1 MKSLFVGGNLCYSN
15 WELAVF
21 IVWLYFR
28 RESRSCT
35 NRKVGGSISGCP
47 GLHACPWAR
56 YWSPNCAPIHRSVNV
71 CNRKHLVRR
80 KCLYEWVIKQFMR
93 ISPFTMNLIKLW
105 SIFWKCE
112 LNSCSQVYFTSTPTW
127 CCTSFDPVEHV
138 PTKNRTRLV
147 LSKVELL
154 MHYSQY
160 RAVIFKNFLFALKN
174 ITAPRSSTQP
184 LRMTSL
190 ARHKYTTSFRGL
202 PMFAWATYAWFRLL
216 FKPYITWHAPH
227 IIKW

>member
-47 GLHACPWAR
+47 GLHGCPWAR
-56 YWSPNCAPIHRSVNV
+56 YWSPNCAPIHRSVIV

-93 ISPFTMNLIKLW
+93 TSPFTMNLIKLW

-112 LNSCSQVYFTSTPTW
+112 LNSCSQVYFTSA
-127 CCTSFDPVEHV
+127 V
-138 PTKNRTRLV
+138 PNLMLHFIWSSWACSYKKQNSSGPKQGRITHA
-147 LSKVELL
+147 LL
-154 MHYSQY
+154 
-160 RAVIFKNFLFALKN
+160 AVQ
-174 ITAPRSSTQP
+174 SSD
-184 LRMTSL
+184 
-190 ARHKYTTSFRGL
+190 F
-202 PMFAWATYAWFRLL
+202 
-216 FKPYITWHAPH
+216 
-227 IIKW
+227 